1 MSRLTTCFALA
12 FVVLAVS
19 FTGVAHAQNSTQ
31 QIDQLKERLQSNPDD
46 IGVRLQLINVL
57 FMNGNYREV
66 IEISEKAIEMMPTR
80 SSLYYFTGESFRRLG
95 NFDSAYI
102 RLKKGYEVRTYTDLS
117 ESYGMVL
124 LRLRKTTEA
133 APVLQVVAKEKAVFI
148 DNHLAA
154 GSQAY
159 KNGNLETATDE
170 FLAVYTVDKSKLSQE
185 QFAFMQFNLN
195 FQSYVENNNPDAAVK
210 AFVAT
215 LKARFGSD
223 YGFDNV
229 GEAFRCLI
237 EQRKIDVARSLFEEF
252 NKLPASA
259 ISQDLIDSKFFSTSY
274 GMMVQCGK
282 LKDIARSLFQKK
294 SLETFGLTAIDL
306 TPLFSLYDFLLTQ
319 GANQLA
325 SDLTNKVMDKSP
337 TIEEPYLRLSMILI
351 QSNRIEDAMLAIR
364 KYFVKEK
371 IDELGYTN
379 DFVQSFQAIL
389 NQGKSGDANSVL
401 LQLGGLNTKDLSSTY
416 VTLGELF
423 TKLGNGEKAIA
434 ILNKVIA
441 IDPGNHVA
449 SLKLGE
455 AYYSAGR
462 YDDII
467 RSLANTTDSEGLRFL
482 ALGYE
487 KKVMLPEANK
497 TWQTYL
503 VSMTDTARVREA
515 NEHIR
520 QNTIVL
526 MSPQYQ
532 QLRAQAATTT
542 SPLQLAVIKPAGAVE
557 DNTRG
562 LALITSD
569 NSTVTFEGY
578 AGSDAPIDT
587 IMVNGMMV
595 RGVTPT
601 PDEINAAHLSKAY
614 VLRFTADI
622 SLPAAQKSQVQ
633 VLTTDSLGNRAVKNY
648 VVDVQAQR
656 ASTNTL
662 PTIRAFVVGVSQYA
676 DKSLSLKYAEDD
688 ANLFYQRMRDPTT
701 IGIPASNIVLLTN
714 DAATRAGI
722 LEGLESVFKNS
733 FENDVI
739 MIYLAMHGVTDEG
752 LLYFIPYDAKVT
764 KLRTT
769 AISGLDFDYLIKTK
783 GVGRKVI
790 MFVDACHSGAAGS
803 SLVFGGTRAVEALPL
818 LLAEMAK
825 SQPGL
830 SLFSASDAGQ
840 VSREGEEWGGHGV
853 FTYYLLKSMTTP
865 AANAN
870 ADQFIQLREIVDYVR
885 DKVSADT
892 KGKQTP
898 VFKCFGCDPNMPL
911 FYSK

>member
-12 FVVLAVS
+12 FAVLAIS
-19 FTGVAHAQNSTQ
+19 LAGVAHAQNSTQ
-31 QIDQLKERLQSNPDD
+31 QIEELKVKLQSDPED
-46 IGVRLQLINVL
+46 IATRLQLLNVL
-57 FMNGNYREV
+57 FLNHNYRDV
-66 IEISEKAIEMMPTR
+66 IDVSDKAIEMMPNR
-80 SSLYYFTGESFRRLG
+80 ASLYFYAGDSFRKLG

-102 RLKKGYEVRTYTDLS
+102 RLKEGYKIHPYTDLN

-124 LRLRKTTEA
+124 LRMRKNDEA
-133 APVLQVVAKEKAVFI
+133 APILQAVAKDKPSFI
-148 DNHLAA
+148 DNHLDA

-159 KNGNLETATDE
+159 KSGNLETATDE
-170 FLAVYTVDKSKLSQE
+170 FLAVFTVDKSKLSQE
-185 QFAFMQFNLN
+185 QLTFMQFNLN
-195 FQSYVENNNPDAAVK
+195 FQSYVENNNTDAATK
-210 AFVAT
+210 AFVTT
-215 LKARFGSD
+215 LKARFGSE
-223 YGFDNV
+223 YEFGNI

-237 EQRKIDVARSLFEEF
+237 EQKKINDARNIFEEL
-252 NKLPASA
+252 NKLPSSE
-259 ISQDLIDSKFFSTSY
+259 ISQNLLDRRFLSISY
-274 GMMVQCGK
+274 NMMVQCGK
-282 LKDIARSLFQKK
+282 LKDISKSVFQRI
-294 SLETFGLTAIDL
+294 SQDRFVLTSIDL
-306 TPLFSLYDFLLTQ
+306 APLFSLYDFMLAQ

-325 SDLTNKVMDKSP
+325 SDLTNKVMDTSSAIK
-337 TIEEPYLRLSMILI
+337 EPFLRLTMIFI
-351 QSNRIEDAMLAIR
+351 QSNRIEDGMQMLR
-364 KYFVKEK
+364 KYFVREK

-379 DFVQSFQAIL
+379 DFVQSFQSIL
-389 NQGKSGDANSVL
+389 NHGNSDEANNIL
-401 LQLGGLNTKDLSSTY
+401 LQLGGLNTKDLSAMY

-423 TKLGNGEKAIA
+423 TKMGNGEKAVA
-434 ILNKVIA
+434 ILNKVLT
-441 IDPGNHVA
+441 IDPGNHIA
-449 SLKLGE
+449 NIKLGE
-455 AYYSAGR
+455 AYYTAGH
-462 YDDII
+462 YDEII
-467 RSLANTTDSEGLRFL
+467 RSLGNTTDKEGLRYL
-482 ALGYE
+482 ALAYE
-487 KKVMLPEANK
+487 KKVMLQEANRA
-497 TWQTYL
+497 WQSYL
-503 VSMTDTARVREA
+503 VLVTDTAQANNA

-532 QLRAQAATTT
+532 QLRAQAAVTT
-542 SPLQLAVIKPAGAVE
+542 SPLQLAVTKPAGAVE

-562 LALITSD
+562 LALVTSD

-578 AGSDAPIDT
+578 AGSDTPIDT

-595 RGVTPT
+595 RGTAPT
-601 PDEINAAHLSKAY
+601 PDEISNAHISKAY
-614 VLRFTADI
+614 VVKFSTDI
-622 SLPAAQKSQVQ
+622 SLPAAQKSEVQ
-633 VLTTDSLGNRAVKNY
+633 VMTADSLGNRAVKNY

-662 PTIRAFVVGVSQYA
+662 PTIRAFVVGVSEYE

-701 IGIPASNIVLLTN
+701 IGIPAANIVLLTN
-714 DAATRAGI
+714 NTATREGI
-722 LEGLESVFKNS
+722 LDGLENVFKNS

-783 GVGRKVI
+783 GEGRKVI
-790 MFVDACHSGAAGS
+790 MFVDACHSGAAAS

-830 SLFSASDAGQ
+830 AVFSASDAGQ

-853 FTYYLLKSMTTP
+853 FTYYLLKAMTTP
-865 AANAN
+865 AANTN

-885 DKVSADT
+885 DKVSTDT